1 MRKTE
6 IVIDPLLVV
15 VAVVPDQEVILLGP
29 LILPWWIGE
38 DCAQE

>member
-6 IVIDPLLVV
+6 IVIDLLLVV

-29 LILPWWIGE
+29 LILHGWIAA